1 MLIIVTRASFI
12 WQADEFILS
21 DCLIFCARAS
31 SMKLDIATLVVWDEG
46 LPRPQW
52 DVLEAWIDS
61 HCPAD
66 ARRNAWDDALQQWL
80 EQLQAA
86 LGGELAL
93 AESEH
98 FFALALPALAQ
109 TATKFAEHARTSLL
123 AMFSGVADFAT
134 PGKQVIVSLPTL
146 DEYYRYIS
154 YFYPEG
160 EHGGSL
166 GVHLRESYPH
176 VALFGKDLWV
186 LENTLAHELMHVSLH
201 RCQLPQWVEE
211 GLAQMFE
218 HDMTGRN
225 QLLLDREKVAKHKD
239 YWTEHGLD
247 AFWYGQGFHLP
258 DDVQELSYQLAEIVV
273 RLMVEEA
280 RPRWFGLVRGEQ
292 QRFFEFLRTARADD
306 CGAAA
311 SEEHL
316 RLPLAALASR
326 FLGEGDWSPTPY
338 S

>member
-1 MLIIVTRASFI
+1 
-12 WQADEFILS
+12 
-21 DCLIFCARAS
+21 
-31 SMKLDIATLVVWDEG
+31 MKLELATMLAWEEG

-52 DVLEAWIDS
+52 DLIDQWIETK
-61 HCPAD
+61 CPAD
-66 ARRNAWDDALQQWL
+66 DRREAWDDVLRQWL
-80 EQLQAA
+80 EELQAA
-86 LGGELAL
+86 LGGEWLL

-98 FFALALPALAQ
+98 FLAIGLPSLAR
-109 TATKFAEHARTSLL
+109 TATKFAEHARTSLQAML
-123 AMFSGVADFAT
+123 ADVADFET
-134 PGKQVIVSLPTL
+134 PGKQVIISLPTL

-166 GVHLRESYPH
+166 GVHIREGYPH

-218 HDMTGRN
+218 HDLTGRN
-225 QLLLDREKVAKHKD
+225 ALMLDREKVAKHKD

-247 AFWYGQGFHLP
+247 AFWSGQGFHLP

-273 RLMVEEA
+273 RLMVVEA
-280 RPRWFGLVRGEQ
+280 RPRWFGLARGEQ
-292 QRFFEFLRTARADD
+292 QRFFNFLRTARAED

-311 SEEHL
+311 SEACFG
-316 RLPLAALASR
+316 LPLTELAAR
-326 FLGEGDWSPTPY
+326 FLGEGDWSP
-338 S
+338 SDA